1 MKDGLNAP
9 LRPSSFWRQTRTPF
23 DKGMR
28 AANCNAEKADNPYP
42 DATNAHSDWDA
53 GFDML
58 AERIMPQAQ
67 RLSPDAS
74 QLDAGR
80 DFNSLMKR

>member
-53 GFDML
+53 GFETAMDSRE
-58 AERIMPQAQ
+58 AA
-67 RLSPDAS
+67 
-74 QLDAGR
+74 QLDGDA
-80 DFNSLMKR
+80 